1 MSSKPGAKTRKTSRK
16 PPQRRTPRTLTVE
29 AHEPKSGLPAI
40 ITEAFNNK
48 NIDVVGKI
56 DDMRAMTKELSIMA
70 RQLEQWVG
78 IAYTIG
84 MAFKDNGILKEL
96 MKAVSSVGTGE
107 GSNTRSRE
115 VERPQQKE
123 RKAGPPPFPL
133 PFFRQQEQEREQERE
148 NYEENSYQ
156 EDRSNDKGPSKSIN
170 FMEILSNPAFQE
182 IVSKI
187 FLSKK

>member
-1 MSSKPGAKTRKTSRK
+1 
-16 PPQRRTPRTLTVE
+16 
-29 AHEPKSGLPAI
+29 
-40 ITEAFNNK
+40 
-48 NIDVVGKI
+48 
-56 DDMRAMTKELSIMA
+56 MRAMTKELSIMA